1 MMPAAMTTT
10 ETDRRLE
17 TKGDE
22 AMGLMMVR
30 ATVKDERVV
39 EVEAKAE
46 EMFAAISNAEPGGVR
61 YASCKLP
68 DGVTFVVLLEVDDE
82 VENPLLSLPEF
93 NEYQAN
99 LKDWIAEPPMVEQ
112 LTVVGSYRLFG

>member
-1 MMPAAMTTT
+1 MPAGMTTIA
-10 ETDRRLE
+10 TDRRLD

-22 AMGLMMVR
+22 AMSLMMVR
-30 ATVKDERVV
+30 AKVKDESVAEV
-39 EVEAKAE
+39 EVEAEKMFTAIAE
-46 EMFAAISNAEPGGVR
+46 AEPGGVR
-61 YASCKLP
+61 YALCKLA
-68 DGVTFVVLLEVDDE
+68 DGVRFVVLLEVDDE